1 MHEELII
8 FPAFVKLKIFNT
20 QEKYI
25 HHQITFHYF
34 LQEKTIKTWKE
45 QSLRNFFC
53 IFTEYYMFIIHK
65 KFILPQLS
73 YNHFLQQTALETS
86 YLGIYFHVVSQI
98 FIMQE
103 IYTHYQ

>member
-1 MHEELII
+1 
-8 FPAFVKLKIFNT
+8 
-20 QEKYI
+20 
-25 HHQITFHYF
+25 
-34 LQEKTIKTWKE
+34 
-45 QSLRNFFC
+45 
-53 IFTEYYMFIIHK
+53 MFIIHK

-103 IYTHYQ
+103 IYIHYQ